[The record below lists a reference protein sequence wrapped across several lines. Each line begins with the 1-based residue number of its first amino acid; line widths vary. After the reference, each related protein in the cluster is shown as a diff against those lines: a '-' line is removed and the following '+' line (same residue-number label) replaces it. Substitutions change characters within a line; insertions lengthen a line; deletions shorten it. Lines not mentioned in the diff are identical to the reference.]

1 MANVFVC
8 HRGADTVEAERLGE
22 ELRRRGH
29 VVRLDAWEVGVG
41 DSVIAWMNEGVSD
54 SAYLMLCYS
63 DAGVM
68 APWISREWMS
78 TLARQ
83 LDGANVKILPARL
96 TGGEPPA
103 ILADIVYADLVNNWA
118 LGVAALCKA
127 IL

>member
-1 MANVFVC
+1 M
-8 HRGADTVEAERLGE
+8 
-22 ELRRRGH
+22 
-29 VVRLDAWEVGVG
+29 G